1 MEKAVDELIYK
12 MKSIRLSG
20 MSEKL
25 NIRLQEAAAN
35 ELSYLEFLTNLVD
48 DELSIRQDR
57 LLSKRLR
64 QAKLPFMKTIYDF
77 DFSFNPSISKQTVK
91 NLASSAFCAAR
102 ENILMIGPPGVG
114 KTHLAVAFSIEAIHK
129 GFTVLYRSIFDIAS
143 DIAKHQNQIIETF
156 LKPDLL
162 IIDELGMKNLNQDAT
177 EIILEIIHRRYQ
189 KSSTIIA
196 TNRPIEDWGKI
207 FGDNATASAILD
219 RFLENV
225 HLLKI
230 TGKSYRLK
238 NLKTKEQK
246 MVDSKT

>member
-1 MEKAVDELIYK
+1 MDELIYK

-35 ELSYLEFLTNLVD
+35 ELSYLELITNLID
-48 DELSIRQDR
+48 DELTTRRDR
-57 LLSKRLR
+57 LLNKRLK
-64 QAKLPFMKTIYDF
+64 QARFPSMKSIYDF
-77 DFSFNPSISKQTVK
+77 DFSFNPSINKQLVK
-91 NLASSAFCAAR
+91 QLATSAFVAGR
-102 ENILMIGPPGVG
+102 ENVLMIGPPGVG
-114 KTHLAVAFSIEAIHK
+114 KTHIAIALSIEAIHK
-129 GFTVLYRSIFDIAS
+129 GFSALYKSVFDIAA
-143 DIAKHQNQIIETF
+143 DITKQEEDVVEKY
-156 LKPDLL
+156 LKPDLF
-162 IIDELGMKNLNQDAT
+162 IIDELGMKNLSPAAS
-177 EIILEIIHRRYQ
+177 ELILELIHRRYQ
-189 KSSTIIA
+189 RTSTIIA

-238 NLKTKEQK
+238 NLKSKEQK
-246 MVDSKT
+246 MVESKT

>member
-1 MEKAVDELIYK
+1 MDELIYK

-25 NIRLQEAAAN
+25 TIRLQEAVAN
-35 ELSYLEFLTNLVD
+35 ELSYLELVTNLVD
-48 DELSIRQDR
+48 DELATRRDR
-57 LLSKRLR
+57 LLNKRLK
-64 QAKLPFMKTIYDF
+64 QARFPYMKSIYDF
-77 DFSFNPSISKQTVK
+77 DFSFNPSINRPLVKQM
-91 NLASSAFCAAR
+91 AASAFVASR

-114 KTHLAVAFSIEAIHK
+114 KTHLAIALSIEAIHK
-129 GFTVLYRSIFDIAS
+129 GFSALYRSVFDIPS
-143 DIAKHQNQIIETF
+143 EIAKQEVDVIEKY
-156 LKPDLL
+156 LKPDLF
-162 IIDELGMKNLNQDAT
+162 IIDELGMKNLNQAAN
-177 EIILEIIHRRYQ
+177 EIILEVIHRRYQ
-189 KSSTIIA
+189 RTSTIIA

-219 RFLENV
+219 RFLESV

-238 NLKTKEQK
+238 NLKSKEQK